1 MAGYEERLIVLIEAR
16 LDAFEKAMQRAERAG
31 TSTYNR
37 MQKDAWKATTAIE
50 AQMLAS
56 AKAQG
61 RALDS
66 VFGQNVERAGKT
78 ARESANAFKEFD
90 RARASVDSLRAS
102 LDPIY
107 AASKKYEAAVE
118 DLDRAL
124 GLGVISEL
132 EHARALDQAKT
143 AYLGAEGAAD
153 GLGGGFGRL
162 GNMSAGAKGA
172 VQNFGFQVQD
182 LAVQIGSGTSASQAL
197 GQQLP
202 QLLSGFGLVGMA
214 AGTLAAVG
222 LPLVS
227 MWFGNAEGEAVS
239 FDKALGQVQNSLAAM
254 NEQAAIYTAEGL
266 VALKEKYGEINSDLL
281 TFIDLQTQVAQR
293 QALQDVKAAMAALS
307 AEQETFFASGDW
319 DGLAELFG
327 VNAIEAN
334 RLALALRDARD
345 AGSFEDQLAAVSEL
359 RGKILDLTGG
369 IEHMTDG
376 QFAFYQKVQE
386 SEDALRQLVAAA
398 PNANWLSGMIG
409 EAETLANKLWD
420 AVEARVKLADSGLAP
435 ESSPRPMPRGQGEV
449 IDLQN
454 EDNGGSGRGRSSGG
468 GGASKVD
475 ALVRDLQTERE
486 TLAAWYAE
494 SLETLNLANE
504 AQLVAVGGKHAAIE
518 RLEAEHQERLRGI
531 RDESNTGALAHAE
544 TFFGAMATL
553 TASGGDRLAKISRA
567 FAAAE
572 ALINT
577 YRAQAQVLADPK
589 LGFWAK
595 LPAVAAIGAAG
606 MGLVSSLGG
615 SGRSSGKV
623 TSSAGGSASGTA
635 ETASD
640 GEAKKPLTVILQGID
655 PARMYEGATLIA
667 AVDAIQ
673 KEFGNRGVVLG
684 VR

>member
-1 MAGYEERLIVLIEAR
+1 MAGDEERLIVLIEAR

-239 FDKALGQVQNSLAAM
+239 FDTALGQVQNSLAAM

-266 VALKEKYGEINSDLL
+266 VALKEKYGEINSELL
-281 TFIDLQTQVAQR
+281 TIIDLKTQAAQR
-293 QALQDVKAAMAALS
+293 QAVQDVTAAM
-307 AEQETFFASGDW
+307 G
-319 DGLAELFG
+319 
-327 VNAIEAN
+327 
-334 RLALALRDARD
+334 ALRAETEGWMQAYSVTLMHLFDTNIAAAQELKSAMQAAQDAR
-345 AGSFEDQLAAVSEL
+345 GFEDQLAAVSEL
-359 RGKILDLTGG
+359 RGQILEVTGG
-369 IEHMTDG
+369 IDNMTRE
-376 QFAFYQKVQE
+376 QFEFYKKVLD
-386 SEDALRQLVAAA
+386 SEDALRQLAAAA
-398 PNANWLSGMIG
+398 PDANWLSGMIG
-409 EAETLANKLWD
+409 AAETLATKLWD

-454 EDNGGSGRGRSSGG
+454 EDKGGSG
-468 GGASKVD
+468 
-475 ALVRDLQTERE
+475 
-486 TLAAWYAE
+486 
-494 SLETLNLANE
+494 
-504 AQLVAVGGKHAAIE
+504 
-518 RLEAEHQERLRGI
+518 
-531 RDESNTGALAHAE
+531 
-544 TFFGAMATL
+544 
-553 TASGGDRLAKISRA
+553 
-567 FAAAE
+567 AAAGE
-572 ALINT
+572 
-577 YRAQAQVLADPK
+577 
-589 LGFWAK
+589 
-595 LPAVAAIGAAG
+595 PA
-606 MGLVSSLGG
+606 SSLCRARRKSAASVPWRTPVALKRAWQPAG
-615 SGRSSGKV
+615 SRPANPHL
-623 TSSAGGSASGTA
+623 SAQHSM
-635 ETASD
+635 
-640 GEAKKPLTVILQGID
+640 PHLNWRPQW
-655 PARMYEGATLIA
+655 R
-667 AVDAIQ
+667 
-673 KEFGNRGVVLG
+673 R
-684 VR
+684 